1 MKNILM
7 IATIFLLGLTFNGCQ
22 DLEQECKEEKIS
34 LLEKISKND
43 NKKLIDSILLYEK
56 KCKDKIAIPKG
67 DTKPN
72 PKDDKKT
79 IENM

>member
-1 MKNILM
+1 MKNKLM
-7 IATIFLLGLTFNGCQ
+7 ITTIFLIGLGFSGCQ

-34 LLEKISKND
+34 LLEKMSKND
-43 NKKLIDSILLYEK
+43 NKLNDSILLYEK

-72 PKDDKKT
+72 PKNNKN
-79 IENM
+79 IFENM

>member
-7 IATIFLLGLTFNGCQ
+7 ITTIFLLGLTFNACQ

-72 PKDDKKT
+72 PTDDKKT